1 VDYVSVGHFE
11 VYEQLAKEAKAF
23 SDSAGLKA
31 GADLVDKI
39 QPSTEAVLD
48 FNDKYLETDDL
59 DALSKDL
66 SIIGEALE
74 QRFESEDKM
83 IEVLHNAHLEQL
95 EKSSSAPA

>member
-1 VDYVSVGHFE
+1 M
-11 VYEQLAKEAKAF
+11 
-23 SDSAGLKA
+23 
-31 GADLVDKI
+31 DKI
-39 QPSTEAVLD
+39 QPSTESVLD

-59 DALSKDL
+59 DTLAKDL

-95 EKSSSAPA
+95 QKSSPASA